1 VKVKD
6 LKGSPYNPRRIS
18 DRQMEMLKK
27 SMHEFGD
34 LSGIV
39 KNRRT
44 GNLVGGHQRLKHFQP
59 SWEIVAAPHT
69 DAVGTVA
76 AGHIKTPFGD
86 WTYREVDWDEQKEKA
101 ANISAN
107 KQGGEFEPA
116 LLRELLLEL
125 DTGAFDMD
133 LTGFDS
139 KEIEDLM
146 TQYAPPDTKEI
157 VEDDFDAEAEAE
169 KIQTAITKRGDIIQL
184 GRHRLMC
191 ADSTSETDMAML
203 MDGKTADCIW
213 TDPPYGVE
221 YADKNKFLNAIF
233 KGNRIQTKIKGD
245 HQKPSDMYG
254 FWLKALTEMYKHI
267 KQGGVY
273 YLSGPQG
280 GDLLLLL
287 LQAVKDSGLLL
298 KHMLIWVKNN
308 HVLGRCDYNYKHE
321 PILYGWK
328 EGAAHYF
335 AMDFSQTSVIDD
347 DIDFK
352 KLSKE
357 ELISY
362 CRKLRDDIPLTVL
375 RENKPLSSPLHPT
388 QKPIKLVAR
397 LIRNSTR
404 PEKNEIVLDPFMGSG
419 TTLMACEQTGRVA
432 FGMELDPVYCD
443 VIVLR
448 WEQFTGKKAVRP

>member
-1 VKVKD
+1 MKVKD

-39 KNRRT
+39 RNRRT

-86 WTYREVDWDEQKEKA
+86 WTYREVDWDEQKEKG

-169 KIQTAITKRGDIIQL
+169 KIQTAITKRGDIIML

-191 ADSTSETDMAML
+191 GDSTSATDMAML
-203 MDGKTADCIW
+203 MDGKVADCIW
-213 TDPPYGVE
+213 TDPPYGVDYTE
-221 YADKNKFLNAIF
+221 KNNFIHKTRAGIAHRKIAGDELRKEGLEDFLSQAFMVTSN
-233 KGNRIQTKIKGD
+233 
-245 HQKPSDMYG
+245 H
-254 FWLKALTEMYKHI
+254 LKAGGCVYIAHADVMSSVEFLKSI
-267 KQGGVY
+267 QGAGIY
-273 YLSGPQG
+273 ISQTI
-280 GDLLLLL
+280 
-287 LQAVKDSGLLL
+287 
-298 KHMLIWVKNN
+298 IWVKNIA
-308 HVLGRCDYNYKHE
+308 VLSRKDYNWRHE

-328 EGAAHYF
+328 EGAGHYF
-335 AMDFSQTSVIDD
+335 CMDFTNTTIYDDQTDPA
-347 DIDFK
+347 K
-352 KLSKE
+352 MSKE
-357 ELISY
+357 ELLAAYRELQNRMAES
-362 CRKLRDDIPLTVL
+362 VV
-375 RENKPLSSPLHPT
+375 RENRPTVSPLHPT
-388 QKPIKLVAR
+388 MKPVKLVAK

-404 PEKNEIVLDPFMGSG
+404 PEAKEIVLDPFMGSG
-419 TTLMACEQTGRVA
+419 TTLIACEQTGRVA
-432 FGMELDPVYCD
+432 YGMELDPVYVD
-443 VIVLR
+443 VQVLR
-448 WEQFTGKKAVRP
+448 WEQFTGKKAIRP